1 MNAPHEIQ
9 DISPQALVSAELEQS
24 VLGALL
30 VDNDA
35 IDRVGRLR
43 AQHFARADHRLIFE
57 AIVRLIREGQTAD
70 AITTLEQLRAIGKDG
85 TAGGLP
91 YLNALAQNT
100 PGAANI
106 ARYAEGVVDR
116 WRLRQM
122 LAAADEI
129 RTEVMNRNGA
139 DVSTILSSA
148 QAKFERMA
156 DTRGDEPRLLGEYFG
171 ELVQDLDA
179 QHAGRS
185 SVKATPTGYRD
196 LDFKLDGGMR
206 DGDLVIV
213 AGRPS
218 MGKTAFSLGI
228 AEHVSCR
235 APAVFFSME
244 MGGEQLAMRHGARA
258 GEIPMGRLKDG
269 NRLHDADW
277 AGITRAAE
285 RAAAAKLFIDDRSG
299 LSLFDVQNASR
310 RVKRLHGLGLVV
322 IDYLGLMTGG
332 EGDNRTQQIGSIT
345 RGLKGLAKQ
354 LGCPV
359 LLLAQLSRAIEQ
371 RPNRRPTMSDLRD
384 SGEIE
389 QDADTILFI
398 YRDEVYHPD
407 SQAKG
412 TAEIIIGKQRNGALG
427 KVGLAYTAEYTRF
440 ADLSPGQ
447 LWEGLPERRH
457 GSYTRGGFDE

>member
-1 MNAPHEIQ
+1 MNAPN
-9 DISPQALVSAELEQS
+9 ELENPTPLTLIAVEMEQS

-35 IDRVGRLR
+35 IDRIGQLR
-43 AQHFARADHRLIFE
+43 AEHFARSDHRLIFN
-57 AIVRLIREGQTAD
+57 AITRLVRDGATAD

-91 YLNALAQNT
+91 YLNDLALNT
-100 PGAANI
+100 PGAANV
-106 ARYAEGVVDR
+106 ARYAEGVIDR

-129 RTEVMNRNGA
+129 RAEVMNRNGA

-156 DTRGDEPRLLGEYFG
+156 DTRGTEPRLLGEYFG
-171 ELVQDLDA
+171 ELVQELDS
-179 QHAGRS
+179 QYAGRS

-196 LDFKLDGGMR
+196 LDFKLDGGMFG
-206 DGDLVIV
+206 GDLVIV

-218 MGKTAFSLGI
+218 MGKTAFSMGI
-228 AEHVSCR
+228 AEHVSCSE
-235 APAVFFSME
+235 PAVFFSME
-244 MGGEQLAMRHGARA
+244 MGGQQLAMRHGARA

-269 NRLHDADW
+269 KRLHDADW

-285 RAAAAKLFIDDRSG
+285 RAAAAKLYIDDRSG
-299 LSLFDVQNASR
+299 LSLFDVQTVSR

-322 IDYLGLMTGG
+322 IDYLGLMIGG
-332 EGDNRTQQIGSIT
+332 DGDNRNQQIGSIT

-354 LGCPV
+354 LGCPI

-371 RPNRRPTMSDLRD
+371 RPNKRPTMSDLRD

-407 SQAKG
+407 SPAKG

-447 LWEGLPERRH
+447 LWENLPERRS